1 MLVFKYFSNIND
13 GFIKPYMDINDFRK
27 QLKSS
32 YITFENEDN
41 IDFPER
47 DIFNSIGIQ
56 SSYNDNLKTYN
67 LDINDENKFMYKDI
81 NLIDDVKNILLKFK
95 ENKIEYKIDE
105 YGMTIENGIIG
116 LFIPDMIED
125 QSDSE
130 FNEQKVRSINI
141 YFDHGECSLSFERL
155 ISNHIPSKK
164 TYEKSKISSDDAPS
178 VLMYLEHQK
187 YLASHGKSKDTAQYI
202 EMQKK
207 LVAEGKV
214 IEAIQKDIEDIK
226 NKTNIIYTKGLNQM
240 KNYAKTLNP
249 NDFIEK

>member
-1 MLVFKYFSNIND
+1 MVYPNNKFLYKEINLFSNLGD
-13 GFIKPYMDINDFRK
+13 
-27 QLKSS
+27 L
-32 YITFENEDN
+32 
-41 IDFPER
+41 
-47 DIFNSIGIQ
+47 FN
-56 SSYNDNLKTYN
+56 
-67 LDINDENKFMYKDI
+67 
-81 NLIDDVKNILLKFK
+81 KFK
-95 ENKIEYKIDE
+95 ENKIEYKIEED
-105 YGMTIENGIIG
+105 GLTLENGIMG
-116 LFIPDMIED
+116 LFVQDMFED
-125 QSDSE
+125 QTDPE
-130 FNEQKVRSINI
+130 FNEQNIRSIYIN
-141 YFDHGECSLSFERL
+141 FDLGKCSLSFERL
-155 ISNHIPSKK
+155 ISNHVPSKK

-226 NKTNIIYTKGLNQM
+226 NKTNILYTKGLNQM

>member
-1 MLVFKYFSNIND
+1 MLIFKYYSNVNN
-13 GFIKPYMDINDFRK
+13 GFIKPYMDINDLRK
-27 QLKSS
+27 KLKSN
-32 YITFENEDN
+32 YIARIDSSSKNPE
-41 IDFPER
+41 IDFF
-47 DIFNSIGIQ
+47 DSIGIQ

-95 ENKIEYKIDE
+95 ENKIEYKIEDN
-105 YGMTIENGIIG
+105 GLRLENGIIG
-116 LFIPDMIED
+116 LFVQDMFED
-125 QSDSE
+125 QSDPE
-130 FNEQKVRSINI
+130 FNDQKIRSINI
-141 YFDHGECSLSFERL
+141 NFNVGESSLSFERL
-155 ISNHIPSKK
+155 ISNHVPSKK
-164 TYEKSKISSDDAPS
+164 TYEKSKISSDDGPS
-178 VLMYLEHQK
+178 ILIYLEHQK
-187 YLASHGKSKDTAQYI
+187 YLASHGKSKVTAQYI

-226 NKTNIIYTKGLNQM
+226 NKTNILYTKGLNQM